1 MESPTAFPYVSGKDR
16 EPDRPMQRL
25 ALAILMVAAVIGLVV
40 FLASAFRRPADGA
53 RPDEEAT
60 PMQRVA
66 YFVLIALI
74 LYVSIVGA
82 TS

>member
-1 MESPTAFPYVSGKDR
+1 MESLTTFPYVTGRDR

-40 FLASAFRRPADGA
+40 FLASAFRRPAGGA
-53 RPDEEAT
+53 PQDEGAT

-66 YFVLIALI
+66 YFVLIALM
-74 LYVSIVGA
+74 LYVSIVGSTA
-82 TS
+82 